1 MCRLAILFL
10 LVITIT
16 SCNNKE
22 VDVNSK
28 IELIDNKEQVFVKVE
43 NYFDF
48 DNVDYYFKDI
58 NENDVFKVYDD
69 PKSKDK
75 ESKEYKYLQ
84 IMEGNYPNLLNNE
97 FSTNLINNGYHKR
110 RIDSNRFDDLNSIFS
125 ETKCDDGYAMA
136 CIPVYRDIL
145 IFYNEGKI
153 IGIAKICF
161 GCRQYHIIGTDKN
174 LEDFGQ
180 CGGYEKLQDLLSK

>member
-10 LVITIT
+10 LVLTIT
-16 SCNNKE
+16 FCNNKE

-28 IELIDNKEQVFVKVE
+28 IELIDNKEQVFVKGE

-84 IMEGNYPNLLNNE
+84 IVEGNYPNLLNNE
-97 FSTNLINNGYHKR
+97 FSTNLINNGYYKR
-110 RIDSNRFDDLNSIFS
+110 RIDSNRFGDLNSIFS

-145 IFYNEGKI
+145 IFYKEGKI

>member
-1 MCRLAILFL
+1 MCRLVISFL
-10 LVITIT
+10 LVLTIT

-28 IELIDNKEQVFVKVE
+28 IDLISNKEQVFVKGE

-48 DNVDYYFKDI
+48 DKVDYYFKDI
-58 NENDVFKVYDD
+58 NENDVFDVYDD

-75 ESKEYKYLQ
+75 ESKEYNYLQ
-84 IMEGNYPNLLNNE
+84 VVEGNYPNLLNNE
-97 FSTNLINNGYHKR
+97 FSTNLINIGYRKSK
-110 RIDSNRFDDLNSIFS
+110 INSNRLDDLNSIFS
-125 ETKCDDGYAMA
+125 ETNCDDSYEMA

-145 IFYNEGKI
+145 IFYKEGKI

-161 GCRQYHIIGTDKN
+161 DCRQSHIIGTDKK

-180 CGGYEKLQDLLSK
+180 CGGYEKLLDLLRK